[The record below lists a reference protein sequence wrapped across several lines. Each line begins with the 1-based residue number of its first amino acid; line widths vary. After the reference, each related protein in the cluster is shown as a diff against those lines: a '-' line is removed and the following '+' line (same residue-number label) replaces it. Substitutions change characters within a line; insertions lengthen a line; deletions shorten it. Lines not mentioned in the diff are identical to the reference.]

1 MAPGWGERAAQN
13 GGPALAM
20 GRFQAILRCACLD
33 SAVRCAGTVKENVTR
48 NTMGNVLIHESRRI
62 VLPFDT
68 LVEALIELEV
78 KHGRWPANATVTAVT
93 VENGTQEEG
102 QDAARSIV
110 LSIRPPRE
118 TATVERIYT
127 LPLIGAAIVNYC
139 LTMRVPMPRS
149 STKTIQILP
158 EGVALLLENTLMLQR
173 RHPEP
178 PPVKIN
184 PAPAAAPI
192 DAGQEG
198 APSEAAAGV
207 AAAAGAGAELSDAAA
222 QPQPLAPAG

>member
-1 MAPGWGERAAQN
+1 MAPRWGALRRPAGLRSRW
-13 GGPALAM
+13 GGFKLYCPARALAQRY
-20 GRFQAILRCACLD
+20 GAPVQL
-33 SAVRCAGTVKENVTR
+33 KNNVTR

-93 VENGTQEEG
+93 VENGTQDEG
-102 QDAARSIV
+102 QNAARSIV

-192 DAGQEG
+192 DTDQEG
-198 APSEAAAGV
+198 APSEVAAEV
-207 AAAAGAGAELSDAAA
+207 AAAAAPAAEPSDAAA
-222 QPQPLAPAG
+222 QPQPPAPGG

>member
-1 MAPGWGERAAQN
+1 MGERAARD
-13 GGPALAM
+13 GGLRWRSSGFKLYCAARALTHRHGAPV
-20 GRFQAILRCACLD
+20 QL
-33 SAVRCAGTVKENVTR
+33 KNNVTR

-102 QDAARSIV
+102 QNAARSIV

-118 TATVERIYT
+118 TATVERVYT

-178 PPVKIN
+178 PPVKITS
-184 PAPAAAPI
+184 AEAAAPI
-192 DAGQEG
+192 DAGQAG
-198 APSEAAAGV
+198 APTEAAAEVLG
-207 AAAAGAGAELSDAAA
+207 AAGTGAEPSDAAA
-222 QPQPLAPAG
+222 QPQPLAPGA